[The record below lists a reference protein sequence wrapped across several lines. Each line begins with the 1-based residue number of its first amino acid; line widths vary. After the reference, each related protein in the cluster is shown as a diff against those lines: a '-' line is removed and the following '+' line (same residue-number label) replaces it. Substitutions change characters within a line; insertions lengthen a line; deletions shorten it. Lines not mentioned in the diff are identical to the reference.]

1 MQIDEPR
8 NPPPSEPDD
17 QAAGATPYDLIGGG
31 TKVFALVERF
41 YDRMDETPEYYAIR
55 KLHPQS
61 LGGWRE
67 KLKLFL
73 AGWLGGPNLCIERFG
88 HPKLR
93 ARHMPF
99 AIGVNE
105 RDLWLACMFSAMDG
119 IAVAEPLKTKLM
131 ESFFGTAGWMRNQ
144 EE

>member
-31 TKVFALVERF
+31 TKVFALVDRF
-41 YDRMDETPEYYAIR
+41 YD
-55 KLHPQS
+55 L
-61 LGGWRE
+61 
-67 KLKLFL
+67 
-73 AGWLGGPNLCIERFG
+73 
-88 HPKLR
+88 
-93 ARHMPF
+93 
-99 AIGVNE
+99 
-105 RDLWLACMFSAMDG
+105 MDG

-131 ESFFGTAGWMRNQ
+131 ESFFGTAGWMRNK